1 MTFEEYLASKKIHSE
16 KFREGD
22 NGLWNEWKN
31 LFEQLHPESFSA
43 QKLFSV
49 NAVRRRFPSS
59 ERKKR
64 QP

>member
-22 NGLWNEWKN
+22 NGLWSEWKN